1 MLRIGI
7 CDDTAT
13 AREKLRTLCLKHCRL
28 EEP

>member
-13 AREKLRTLCLKHCRL
+13 ARENLRLLCLKHFQVGS
-28 EEP
+28 